1 VDKLNLLLEACNRVY
16 DCCGMPLFHGLGMR
30 CDDFTAIIGV
40 CPIMTNGTVV
50 ADSSL
55 LLPRGALEHLVEPVE
70 HALVVKRS
78 RRAFAVAA
86 GSLGCGEA
94 HQPLWR
100 VNSC

>member
-1 VDKLNLLLEACNRVY
+1 MNLLLDASNSFY
-16 DCCGMPLFHGLGMR
+16 DCCSLPLSHGVGMR
-30 CDDFTAIIGV
+30 CDDFIVIIGV

-50 ADSSL
+50 ANSSL
-55 LLPRGALEHLVEPVE
+55 LLPRGGLKHLVEPVE

-78 RRAFAVAA
+78 RRAFTVAA

-94 HQPLWR
+94 YQPLWR